1 MSAPRICIVSHAAF
15 RALTG
20 STTGHIGG
28 VEHQTSLL
36 AKWLVARGY
45 AVDFVTWRE
54 GEEAEAMVDGV
65 RLLTVCRQDEGLPGL
80 RFVFPRWTS
89 LIAALRRSDADVYY
103 HNTAECVT
111 GQVGLWCRAANRRF
125 VFSAASHADCDA
137 ALPCLPRLRERVLYR
152 LGLRLASAAVVQTE
166 MQRQMMQVNF
176 ARASEVIPMPC
187 PEPDPRHVL
196 QPSAGP
202 LSTRAL
208 WVGRL
213 SDLKRPEL
221 FLAAAQL
228 APGLQFDL
236 VGPLDGDEYGNR
248 ILEQAKR
255 IPNVTYHGPV
265 ARADMARLYQ
275 QSGCLVCTSH
285 LEGFPN
291 TFLEAWSQGLPV
303 VSTWD
308 PDDSDSSPRPGRGL
322 RRHAVRG
329 CAGHPVARRLG
340 RRLERRVRAGAL
352 VLPGHAP
359 ARFDVQSVR
368 ARARRRRRGSRARAG
383 GRGSSVEFHV
393 MIRSLHPG
401 PIPRDSWR
409 RFVCHPDP
417 DCLVSLAASFSEAGP
432 ADAARLSR
440 DFSEVVSS
448 IRIGRTHKLTRP
460 NRLAGPTGA
469 LCDRLQSPARD
480 TLQFLDVGASDGITT
495 LEAVRMLEARLER
508 PVSAC
513 LIDPFIRLVRYRSGS
528 TVEYPDPRPVAG
540 DGSRRPNRPSVVQRR
555 DDSRSALSRPRPLV
569 SGPDR
574 REAVDAS

>member
-89 LIAALRRSDADVYY
+89 LITALRRSDADVYY

-202 LSTRAL
+202 QSTRAL

-213 SDLKRPEL
+213 SDVKRPEL

-308 PDDSDSSPRPGRGL
+308 PDDLIRRRGL
-322 RRHAVRG
+322 GVSCEGTPSAVAQGIRS
-329 CAGHPVARRLG
+329 
-340 RRLERRVRAGAL
+340 L
-352 VLPGHAP
+352 VG
-359 ARFDVQSVR
+359 SVDAWSAAS
-368 ARARRRRRGSRARAG
+368 ARARSYYLATHRPDLTLRAFERALVGEG
-383 GRGSSVEFHV
+383 GAVV
-393 MIRSLHPG
+393 P
-401 PIPRDSWR
+401 
-409 RFVCHPDP
+409 
-417 DCLVSLAASFSEAGP
+417 AP
-432 ADAARLSR
+432 ADAAR
-440 DFSEVVSS
+440 VSS
-448 IRIGRTHKLTRP
+448 
-460 NRLAGPTGA
+460 
-469 LCDRLQSPARD
+469 
-480 TLQFLDVGASDGITT
+480 
-495 LEAVRMLEARLER
+495 
-508 PVSAC
+508 
-513 LIDPFIRLVRYRSGS
+513 S
-528 TVEYPDPRPVAG
+528 T
-540 DGSRRPNRPSVVQRR
+540 S
-555 DDSRSALSRPRPLV
+555 
-569 SGPDR
+569 
-574 REAVDAS
+574 

>member
-20 STTGHIGG
+20 STAGHIGG

-45 AVDFVTWRE
+45 AVDFITWRE
-54 GEEAEAMVDGV
+54 ADEAEAMVDGV

-111 GQVGLWCRAANRRF
+111 GQVGLWCRLAGRRF

-137 ALPCLPRLRERVLYR
+137 ALPCLPRLRERALYR

-166 MQRQMMQVNF
+166 MQRQMMQTNF

-187 PEPDPRHVL
+187 PEPDPQDVL
-196 QPSAGP
+196 QPASGP

-221 FLAAAQL
+221 FLAAAQQ

-236 VGPLDGDEYGNR
+236 VGPLDGDEYGQG
-248 ILEQAKR
+248 ILEQARR
-255 IPNVTYHGPV
+255 IANVTYHGPV
-265 ARADMARLYQ
+265 ARADMPRLYRQ
-275 QSGCLVCTSH
+275 AGCLVCTSH

-308 PDDSDSSPRPGRGL
+308 PDDLIRRRGL
-322 RRHAVRG
+322 G
-329 CAGHPVARRLG
+329 VACEG
-340 RRLERRVRAGAL
+340 T
-352 VLPGHAP
+352 AP
-359 ARFDVQSVR
+359 AIARAIQSIVGSPDAWSAASAR
-368 ARARRRRRGSRARAG
+368 ARAYYLTTHRPELTFRAFERALVGEG
-383 GRGSSVEFHV
+383 GAG
-393 MIRSLHPG
+393 
-401 PIPRDSWR
+401 
-409 RFVCHPDP
+409 
-417 DCLVSLAASFSEAGP
+417 AAART
-432 ADAARLSR
+432 DAAPAS
-440 DFSEVVSS
+440 
-448 IRIGRTHKLTRP
+448 
-460 NRLAGPTGA
+460 GPT
-469 LCDRLQSPARD
+469 S
-480 TLQFLDVGASDGITT
+480 
-495 LEAVRMLEARLER
+495 
-508 PVSAC
+508 
-513 LIDPFIRLVRYRSGS
+513 
-528 TVEYPDPRPVAG
+528 
-540 DGSRRPNRPSVVQRR
+540 
-555 DDSRSALSRPRPLV
+555 
-569 SGPDR
+569 
-574 REAVDAS
+574 